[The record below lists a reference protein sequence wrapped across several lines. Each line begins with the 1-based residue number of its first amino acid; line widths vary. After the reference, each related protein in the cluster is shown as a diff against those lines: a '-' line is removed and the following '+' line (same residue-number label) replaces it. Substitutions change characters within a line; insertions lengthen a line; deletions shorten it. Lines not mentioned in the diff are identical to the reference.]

1 MRTTSAPSPISWA
14 ISTCRSTARPSL
26 WPWWSAAWKNT
37 SWRKSPACITVK
49 PKQIVEIGPFKIEF
63 IHVTHSIV
71 SAVAL
76 AITTPLG
83 VIIHTGDF
91 KVDPTPTDNEL
102 FDLHTL
108 ADYGKRGVLLLLSDS
123 TNSDR
128 PGYTESERAVRPRM
142 EEIFNRAERRV
153 VVSCFSSSIHR
164 IQLVLDLAQECG
176 RRVAVIGRS
185 MVSVTEIAHSLGLLD
200 IPDGILLRPQDAMG
214 VAADKVTFLI
224 SGTQGEP
231 MSALSRVAVDNHKH
245 VSVEKGDTV
254 VLSSRIIP
262 GNEKAI
268 FRMIDHMA
276 RRGADV
282 LYGSMNPPLHVSG
295 HASVEEMKLVL
306 NLVRPRYFMPIH
318 GEFRQ
323 LSKHARL
330 AEHLRFAGLEES
342 FIMESGEILEI
353 DHHGARKAG
362 KVPVGHVCIDSG
374 SVDDVVQ
381 DMVIR
386 DRRHLSEDGIVLPII
401 AINRN
406 SGRMESLP
414 EIVSRGFNAG
424 DGVGVHRESPPVRG
438 QNSGRLESGGEDRLG
453 RHEGKDPRGPEALH
467 REGDVAASAD
477 HAGDSGSI
485 AARYL
490 EDASGFRGSA
500 ARLIVPADEAGIA
513 AALRE
518 ASAAGVPVT
527 VAGGGTGVTG
537 GGVPLGGWVLSVEK
551 LNRLEIHPG
560 FAIAGA
566 GVPLRDLQ
574 AAAQRTGQFY
584 PPDPTENSAFLGGTI
599 STNASGSRSFRFGAT
614 RRWVKCLRVVLADGR
629 RLDLRRGDALDFDPG
644 TDSAARCHQ
653 EHRRLPLAAGDGLA

>member
-1 MRTTSAPSPISWA
+1 MTDKKLQVVPLGGLGEFGMNMTA
-14 ISTCRSTARPSL
+14 IRYGDDMIVVDCGMMFPDAELLGVDLVMPDLTFLKENQAQLRAVVLTHGHEDHIGAVPYFLTEIDVPVYGTAFTLALVERRLEEYSL
-26 WPWWSAAWKNT
+26 EEPRFIK
-37 SWRKSPACITVK
+37 VK
-49 PKQIVEIGPFKIEF
+49 PKQMVNIGPFKIEF

-142 EEIFNRAERRV
+142 EEIFSRAEKRV

-164 IQLVLDLAQECG
+164 IQLVLDLAEEYG

-214 VAADKVTFLI
+214 LAPEKVAILI

-231 MSALSRVAVDNHKH
+231 MSALARVAVDNHKH
-245 VSVEKGDTV
+245 ISVEQGDTV

-268 FRMIDHMA
+268 FRMIDHMS

-295 HASVEEMKLVL
+295 HASIEEMKLVL

-323 LSKHARL
+323 LSKHAKL
-330 AEHLRFAGLEES
+330 ADHLRFAGLEET
-342 FIMESGEILEI
+342 FVMETGDVLEI

-362 KVPVGHVCIDSG
+362 KVQVGRVCIDSG

-381 DMVIR
+381 EMVIR

-401 AINRN
+401 AINRHT
-406 SGRMESLP
+406 GRMESPP
-414 EIVSRGFNAG
+414 EIVSRGFNVAE
-424 DGVGVHRESPPVRG
+424 DGKFVEGARGVVARTLEGSNQEEKTDWGVMKEKVRAELKRYIVKETQRRPLIMPVIM
-438 QNSGRLESGGEDRLG
+438 E
-453 RHEGKDPRGPEALH
+453 
-467 REGDVAASAD
+467 V
-477 HAGDSGSI
+477 
-485 AARYL
+485 
-490 EDASGFRGSA
+490 
-500 ARLIVPADEAGIA
+500 
-513 AALRE
+513 
-518 ASAAGVPVT
+518 
-527 VAGGGTGVTG
+527 
-537 GGVPLGGWVLSVEK
+537 
-551 LNRLEIHPG
+551 
-560 FAIAGA
+560 
-566 GVPLRDLQ
+566 
-574 AAAQRTGQFY
+574 
-584 PPDPTENSAFLGGTI
+584 
-599 STNASGSRSFRFGAT
+599 
-614 RRWVKCLRVVLADGR
+614 
-629 RLDLRRGDALDFDPG
+629 
-644 TDSAARCHQ
+644 
-653 EHRRLPLAAGDGLA
+653 